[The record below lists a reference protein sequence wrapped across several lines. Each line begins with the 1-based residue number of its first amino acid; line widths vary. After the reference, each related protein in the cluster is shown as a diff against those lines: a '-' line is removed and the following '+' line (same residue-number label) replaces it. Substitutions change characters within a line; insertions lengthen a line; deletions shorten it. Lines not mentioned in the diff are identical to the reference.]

1 MPLRNTAEN
10 YGLIA
15 KTIHWTVAFLF
26 LGSYITVYYRR
37 WFTEK
42 GTPENFEV
50 IQLHFAIGMSIAALV
65 LLRIIWRIT
74 NRKPD
79 MEPGTKLEHLAAKIG
94 HYALYAAMIV
104 MPLTGYMGT
113 GANTDF
119 FGLFEIPKF
128 ELTTVYDVVVSGWL
142 GMDFQQF
149 EKPIDYIHKNIMG
162 KWLVWIL
169 IVGHA
174 AAAWYHHL
182 VKKDRTLKKMT
193 TG

>member
-50 IQLHFAIGMSIAALV
+50 IQLHFAIGVSIAALV

-142 GMDFQQF
+142 GMDFEQF

-174 AAAWYHHL
+174 AAAWYHHF

>member
-15 KTIHWTVAFLF
+15 KTIHWTVVFLF

-50 IQLHFAIGMSIAALV
+50 IQLHFAIGVSIAALV

-142 GMDFQQF
+142 GMDFEQF

>member
-142 GMDFQQF
+142 GMDFEQF